1 MLAVCMGLASFGM
14 AENGATEKAL
24 VAKPQKPAAKAT
36 KTPPAE
42 KSALESVEVD
52 LETDDDLEVMSHKD
66 KIALLYRIPKK
77 VRAEETAITCKHLI
91 RNQLTMPP
99 DGRVDRICGAAM
111 QACIVFESLKFL
123 EKHKQSPFSPEKT
136 RYLRMFSEAQTK
148 RWRAF
153 CHASRVAFRNPKFQ
167 EEVFDWNRTS
177 GRDAEKL

>member
-1 MLAVCMGLASFGM
+1 MLVVWTGLASFGM
-14 AENGATEKAL
+14 AEDGTTEKAL

-36 KTPPAE
+36 KTPRSD

-52 LETDDDLEVMSHKD
+52 TGNDLEVMSHKD
-66 KIALLYRIPKK
+66 KMALLYSIPKK
-77 VRAEETAITCKHLI
+77 VRSEKTAITCKHLI

-123 EKHKQSPFSPEKT
+123 ERHKQSPFSPEKT
-136 RYLRMFSEAQTK
+136 RYLRLFSEAQTK

-167 EEVFDWNRTS
+167 EEVFDWNNTS